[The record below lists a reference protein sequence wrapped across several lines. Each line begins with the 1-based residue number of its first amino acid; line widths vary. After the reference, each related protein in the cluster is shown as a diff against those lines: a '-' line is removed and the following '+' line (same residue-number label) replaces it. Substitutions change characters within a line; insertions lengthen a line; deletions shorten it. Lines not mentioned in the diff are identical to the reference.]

1 MLGCVIHGRGDL
13 RVEELAPPVA
23 GPGEVLVAVRYGG
36 VCGSDLHYWRHGGVG
51 DFRLTEPMVPG
62 HEVVGTAVAYGSPTA
77 SDPAAGTPVAVHPAT
92 PCGVCP
98 ECADGRRNVCR
109 DTRYLGSAA
118 RTPHVQGGFADLI
131 VVPAAQVRPLPEG
144 LPPRR
149 AALAEPLAVALHAV
163 RRAGPVAGRHVLVT
177 GAGPIGCLVVAAAK
191 AAGAARVTVTD
202 LLPTALGYARAAGA
216 DTVVRADD
224 PADAGW
230 PAEVEV
236 AVEASGVAAGLDTCL
251 RLVRRGGVVV
261 QLGMLPPGQSPFAG
275 NLVVSREIELR
286 GAFRFDTE
294 FDEALRLLA
303 AEPAFDALVSAVVP
317 VRDAESAFALAADR
331 GRSCKVLLDF
341 GDPTHRPAPSPSPF
355 PGRGTE
361 TDAGADA
368 GGAGA
373 GRCAGSG
380 P

>member
-1 MLGCVIHGRGDL
+1 MTLGCVIHGQGDL
-13 RVEELAPPVA
+13 RVEELAAPSP
-23 GPGEVLVAVRYGG
+23 GPGQALVAVRYGG

-51 DFRLTEPMVPG
+51 DFRLREPMLLG
-62 HEVVGTAVAYGSPTA
+62 HEVVGTVLSYGAGASGPVPGTA
-77 SDPAAGTPVAVHPAT
+77 VAVHPAT

-118 RTPHVQGGFADLI
+118 RFPHVQGGFAAQV
-131 VVPAAQVRPLPEG
+131 VVPAEQLRRLPDG
-144 LPPRR
+144 LDLRR
-149 AALAEPLAVALHAV
+149 AALAEPLSVALHAV
-163 RRAGPVAGRHVLVT
+163 RRAGEVAGKHVLVT

-202 LLPTALGYARAAGA
+202 LLPAALRYAGTAGA

-224 PADAGW
+224 PDDAGW
-230 PAEVEV
+230 PSEVDV

-286 GAFRFDTE
+286 GAFRFDGE
-294 FDEALRLLA
+294 FEAALELLA
-303 AEPAFDALVSAVVP
+303 AEPSFDGLVSAVVP
-317 VRDAESAFALAADR
+317 VREAESAFALAADR
-331 GRSCKVLLDF
+331 NVSCKVLLDF
-341 GDPTHRPAPSPSPF
+341 G
-355 PGRGTE
+355 G
-361 TDAGADA
+361 
-368 GGAGA
+368 
-373 GRCAGSG
+373 
-380 P
+380 

>member
-13 RVEELAPPVA
+13 RVEELPSPSP
-23 GPGEVLVAVRYGG
+23 GPGQVLVAVRYGG
-36 VCGSDLHYWRHGGVG
+36 ICGSDLHYWRHGGVG
-51 DFRLTEPMVPG
+51 DFRLREPMVLG
-62 HEVVGTAVAYGSPTA
+62 HEVVGTVVSGPL
-77 SDPAAGTPVAVHPAT
+77 AGTAVAVHPAT

-118 RTPHVQGGFADLI
+118 RTPHVQGGFAAEI
-131 VVPAAQVRPLPEG
+131 VVPEDQLRPLPEG
-144 LPPRR
+144 LDPRR

-163 RRAGPVAGRHVLVT
+163 RRAGPVAERHVLVT

-202 LLPTALGYARAAGA
+202 LLPAALEHARTAGA
-216 DTVVRADD
+216 DTLVRADD
-224 PADAGW
+224 PADPGW
-230 PAEVEV
+230 PSEVDV

-261 QLGMLPPGQSPFAG
+261 QLGMLPPGRSPFAG

-294 FDEALRLLA
+294 FDEAPALLA
-303 AEPAFDALVSAVVP
+303 AENAFDGLVTAVVP
-317 VRDAESAFALAADR
+317 VREAEAAFALAADR

-341 GDPTHRPAPSPSPF
+341 EAV
-355 PGRGTE
+355 
-361 TDAGADA
+361 
-368 GGAGA
+368 
-373 GRCAGSG
+373 
-380 P
+380 